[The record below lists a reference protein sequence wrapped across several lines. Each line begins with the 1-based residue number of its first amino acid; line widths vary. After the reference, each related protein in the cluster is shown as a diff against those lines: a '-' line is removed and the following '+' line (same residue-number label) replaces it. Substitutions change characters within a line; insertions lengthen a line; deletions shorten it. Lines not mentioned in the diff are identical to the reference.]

1 MTTPT
6 TAARPDAGEYA
17 EFYARYVAAVPEGD
31 ILTAMRE
38 SGRVL
43 ADALA
48 AEPESRGGF
57 RYAEGK
63 WTIREVAGH
72 LADAERIFAY
82 RALRMARGDA
92 TPLPGFD
99 ENAYAL
105 TAGAGAR
112 TMTDLVD
119 ELRVVRESTV
129 RLFASLP
136 AEAWLRRGVASNAEI
151 SVRALAYIVVGH
163 GLHHLAVLRERYGVA
178 TPA

>member
-1 MTTPT
+1 MTASATSR
-6 TAARPDAGEYA
+6 RPDASEYA
-17 EFYARYVAAVPEGD
+17 TFYARYVAGVPEGD
-31 ILTAMRE
+31 ILTVMRE
-38 SGRVL
+38 SGRAMV
-43 ADALA
+43 AALA
-48 AEPESRGGF
+48 AVPESRAGH

-72 LADAERIFAY
+72 VVDAERIFAY

-99 ENAYAL
+99 ENAYAQA
-105 TAGAGAR
+105 AGSDAR
-112 TMTDLVD
+112 TMADLVD

-129 RLFASLP
+129 RLFTSLP
-136 AEAWLRRGVASNAEI
+136 AEAWPRRGIASNAEI

-163 GLHHLAVLRERYGVA
+163 GLHHLGVLRERYGVA

>member
-1 MTTPT
+1 MMARATIG
-6 TAARPDAGEYA
+6 RPDASEYA
-17 EFYARYVAAVPEGD
+17 SFFARYVNAVPQGD
-31 ILTAMRE
+31 ILTVMRE
-38 SGRVL
+38 TGDALVS
-43 ADALA
+43 ALA

-72 LADAERIFAY
+72 LIDAERIFAY
-82 RALRMARGDA
+82 RALRMARGDT

-105 TAGAGAR
+105 AAGSDAR
-112 TMTDLVD
+112 TMADLVD
-119 ELRVVRESTV
+119 ELRIVRESSV

-136 AEAWLRRGVASNAEI
+136 GDAWLRRGIASNAEI
-151 SVRALAYIVVGH
+151 SVRALAHVVVGH
-163 GLHHLAVLRERYGVA
+163 GEHHRGVLRERYGVA